1 MDSDRERLALATSIN
16 GSFQANIQHA
26 DTKAGML
33 AVACSGMVT
42 AMLTQ
47 SDHVVHALRASPLLV
62 GPGLV
67 AWVVVMVVAVVHLAR
82 VLRPRTAPP
91 APDNHFAFPAVA
103 AGGTAGL
110 RQMPADELCDQAAAL
125 GGALARI
132 AMVKYR
138 AVGSALTASVGLAAL
153 TVACLISAAMVS

>member
-1 MDSDRERLALATSIN
+1 MDPDRERLALATSIN

-47 SDHVVHALRASPLLV
+47 SDHVFHALRASPLLI
-62 GPGLV
+62 GPGLA
-67 AWVVVMVVAVVHLAR
+67 AWASALIVAVVHLAR

-103 AGGTAGL
+103 TGGAADL
-110 RQMPADELCDQAAAL
+110 RQLPADELCDQAAAL
-125 GGALARI
+125 GGVLARI

-138 AVGSALTASVGLAAL
+138 AVGAALTASVALATL
-153 TVACLISAAMVS
+153 TVACLILAAMVS